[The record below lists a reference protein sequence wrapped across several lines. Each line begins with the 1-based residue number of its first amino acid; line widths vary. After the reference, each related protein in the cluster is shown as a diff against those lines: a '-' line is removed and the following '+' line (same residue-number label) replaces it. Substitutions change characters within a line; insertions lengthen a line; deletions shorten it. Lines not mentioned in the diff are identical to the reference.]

1 MAPRHACNSAADVSS
16 IQFVMPFGELLPD
29 DDKAS
34 RFLVLSMRHVMVWVA
49 SSLKGLS
56 ESPWTF
62 KCAVASFLGLFLE
75 IGSRNAV
82 ETRIKQAHEATN
94 LTTNKRRKYS

>member
-1 MAPRHACNSAADVSS
+1 MAPRHACRSVADASS

-34 RFLVLSMRHVMVWVA
+34 RFLVPSMRHVMVWVA

-62 KCAVASFLGLFLE
+62 KCAVATVLGLLLDF
-75 IGSRNAV
+75 GSRNAV
-82 ETRIKQAHEATN
+82 ETRIKQHEATN
-94 LTTNKRRKYS
+94 LTTNKRRK